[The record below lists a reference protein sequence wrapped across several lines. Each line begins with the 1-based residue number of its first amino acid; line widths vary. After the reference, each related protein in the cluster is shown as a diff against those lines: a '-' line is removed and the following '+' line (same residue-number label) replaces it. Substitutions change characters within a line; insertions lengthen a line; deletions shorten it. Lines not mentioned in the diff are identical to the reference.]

1 MEITLLTVVIGLAV
15 GLALGLTGAGG
26 SSFAI
31 PLLIV
36 LLHVPPLEAI
46 TISLIAVTIMGG
58 VGAIS
63 SARAQLIEY
72 RAGLI
77 FAVGGFVGAPLGVK
91 FASYLPEDWL
101 LYSLAVVLVVIAVLM
116 WQRAGNVAMRE
127 FAVAGEGGA
136 LCRLAGDTHLR
147 LGTPCAAVLCLC
159 GVGIGVL
166 SGLFGVGGGF
176 AIVPAL
182 IMITRM
188 SVHRAVATSMFVIT
202 LVASVAL
209 LSALLAGRQL
219 PVNTTVLFI
228 GGGVVGTLLG
238 RQLTK
243 YLGGSNLQRAFA
255 VVLLATGGL
264 LFVHP

>member
-1 MEITLLTVVIGLAV
+1 MLTIIIGLAV

-46 TISLIAVTIMGG
+46 TISLLAVTIMGA
-58 VGAIS
+58 VGAVS

-77 FAVGGFVGAPLGVK
+77 FAVGGFVGAPLGIR
-91 FASYLPEDWL
+91 FAGHLPEEWL
-101 LYSLAVVLVVIAVLM
+101 LYSLALLLLVIAALM
-116 WQRAGNVAMRE
+116 WRRAGSVAMRE
-127 FAVAGEGGA
+127 LAVAEAGGA
-136 LCRLAGDTHLR
+136 LCKLAGDTHLR

-159 GVGIGVL
+159 GSGIGVL

-176 AIVPAL
+176 AIVPVL
-182 IMITRM
+182 MMITQM
-188 SVHRAVATSMFVIT
+188 SVYRAVATSMFVIT

-209 LSALLAGRQL
+209 LSALLSGRYL
-219 PVNTTVLFI
+219 PISTAALFI
-228 GGGVVGTLLG
+228 AGGVVGTLLG
-238 RQLTK
+238 RQLSK
-243 YLGGSNLQRAFA
+243 RIGGPALQRVFA
-255 VVLLATGGL
+255 VVLLATGAL